1 MKIAYL
7 VTRNAT
13 NELLNG
19 CLLTTLS
26 KGRHHAEVVA
36 MHFCEDGVY
45 HLVRGSDA
53 AGKIEKAA
61 ERGTKI
67 LACACSV
74 ENRGLKRLLLAGA
87 TIAHLPQFYRLC
99 EESGVEHIITV

>member
-13 NELLNG
+13 QELFHG
-19 CLLTTLS
+19 CLLTTLAS
-26 KGRHHAEVVA
+26 GDHYAKVIA

-45 HLVRGSDA
+45 HLVRSGDA
-53 AGKIEKAA
+53 ASKIARAA
-61 ERGTKI
+61 ARGTKI

-74 ENRGLKRLLLAGA
+74 ENRGLKNLLLKGVK
-87 TIAHLPQFYRLC
+87 IAHLPQFYELC
-99 EESGVEHIITV
+99 GESGVEHIISV